1 MSRRTRST
9 MNTFYSGGFSS
20 RAKYPGGVTNAEQL
34 KKENSR
40 GLQGPTDE
48 GARTPS
54 MSGRVAFLFRPRM
67 FIFTKGFPVAPTR
80 NHDHPQLGCIT
91 PTDGR
96 VNGVSWFG
104 HLGPHGGPETLD
116 QGLLSAPR

>member
-1 MSRRTRST
+1 

-48 GARTPS
+48 GARTPCHAEGVRVTHYTQHPLVWAPRGSTIIQYVATVYNVKGPCTSATLVNRTSSGSFARKDPRGSS
-54 MSGRVAFLFRPRM
+54 MSSIV
-67 FIFTKGFPVAPTR
+67 
-80 NHDHPQLGCIT
+80 
-91 PTDGR
+91 
-96 VNGVSWFG
+96 
-104 HLGPHGGPETLD
+104 
-116 QGLLSAPR
+116 